1 MGFIGYIKC
10 IFLMCIFV
18 LLSSCFFSKGV
29 VKKTFVRKDV
39 DISYVKKVAVLTF
52 ENHTKHETANEI
64 ARDITI
70 TEILAMDIFD
80 VVGKSFVDAVINEEV
95 GDEEKPI
102 FDKAALKRIAR
113 KLHCDGLVIGSV
125 DSYEDKRDG
134 GYTYP
139 VVTLTLRL
147 IDGKTGMVLWQTSGT
162 KTGYT
167 VSERLLGIK
176 PKDINEL
183 TFDLIESLL
192 SSLK

>member
-1 MGFIGYIKC
+1 M
-10 IFLMCIFV
+10 
-18 LLSSCFFSKGV
+18 
-29 VKKTFVRKDV
+29 
-39 DISYVKKVAVLTF
+39 DISYIKKVAVLTF

-80 VVGKSFVDAVINEEV
+80 VVGKSFVNAVINEEV
-95 GDEEKPI
+95 GDDENPV
-102 FDKAALKRIAR
+102 FDKVTLKRISR
-113 KLHCDGLVIGSV
+113 KLHCNGLILGSV

-162 KTGYT
+162 KTGYSI
-167 VSERLLGIK
+167 SERLLGIK